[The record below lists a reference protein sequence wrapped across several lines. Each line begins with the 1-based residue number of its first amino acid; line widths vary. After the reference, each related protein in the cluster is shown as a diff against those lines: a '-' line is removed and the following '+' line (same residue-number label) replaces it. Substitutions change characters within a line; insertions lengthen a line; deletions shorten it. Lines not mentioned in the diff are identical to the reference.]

1 MQRAAAICYNIATMK
16 TTNGQAKGRKGNNM
30 KAKRYIYEERK
41 NVLIAKVYNYDLNTV
56 KEMEAQGWTLTGTF
70 YSFLTFRK
78 DK

>member
-1 MQRAAAICYNIATMK
+1 MLVWYHQRVSKDRLKAGKEIK
-16 TTNGQAKGRKGNNM
+16 M
-30 KAKRYIYEERK
+30 KAKRYVYEERE
-41 NVLIAKVYNYDLNTV
+41 NALIAHVYNYDLDTK

>member
-1 MQRAAAICYNIATMK
+1 
-16 TTNGQAKGRKGNNM
+16 M

-41 NVLIAKVYNYDLNTV
+41 DVLIAKVYNYDLNTA

>member
-1 MQRAAAICYNIATMK
+1 MLLCNYSKGITDRPQ
-16 TTNGQAKGRKGNNM
+16 GRKGNNM

-41 NVLIAKVYNYDLNTV
+41 NVLIAKVYNYDLNTA

-70 YSFLTFRK
+70 YGFLTFRK